1 MSTTKTSGAATADAP
16 SQEQTWKR
24 FKELGAKRDFAELER
39 LFASG
44 SAPKGLDGP
53 TDGILVAPMIQGG
66 LDRVLTLITG
76 GWMPWLGKS
85 FDAANG
91 RGTNLLADSARW
103 PARALWPR
111 YETRPK
117 GGSLEAFDFQT
128 RVAPGAIEPSV
139 DVLKIDYGPVSE
151 NPGLIIRSILDELVE
166 IVPDTYLGRILWR
179 QEANRFANIGY
190 FALKQSP
197 TA

>member
-1 MSTTKTSGAATADAP
+1 MSTTTAGTTTTGTP
-16 SQEQTWKR
+16 SQEATWAR
-24 FKELGAKRDFAELER
+24 FKELGARRDFDALEK

-44 SAPKGLDGP
+44 TAPQGLDGP
-53 TDGILVAPMIQGG
+53 TDGILVAPMIQGAV
-66 LDRVLTLITG
+66 DRVFTTITG

-85 FDAANG
+85 FDAANA
-91 RGTNLLADSARW
+91 RGTNLLAGSARW

-111 YETRPK
+111 YDTRPK

-139 DVLKIDYGPVSE
+139 DVLKIDYGPVSD

-190 FALKQSP
+190 FALKQPASG
-197 TA
+197 